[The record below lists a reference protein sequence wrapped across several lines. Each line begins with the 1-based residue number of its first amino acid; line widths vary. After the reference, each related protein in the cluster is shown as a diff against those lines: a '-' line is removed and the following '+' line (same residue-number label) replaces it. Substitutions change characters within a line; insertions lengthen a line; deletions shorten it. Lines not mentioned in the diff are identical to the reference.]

1 MTIAIIADVLGEE
14 NNGTSITVKRL
25 ICNLKKRGHEVL
37 VVSPDKSGEEGYYSV
52 DKRDFKIF
60 NDYFAK
66 NGISLA
72 KPNKEVLRTCIERS
86 DMVHV
91 LMPFSLGKAAVRLCS
106 ELHKPVTTAFH
117 VQPENVTSHFGML
130 KSRKVNA
137 YLYKYFWNGFYKYAD
152 YIHCPTEFI
161 AAKLREHGYEQDLRV
176 ISNGVD
182 PVFVPARSPKPAALE
197 GKFCILTTGRLV
209 KEKCQADLIKAI
221 AHSKYKDKIAL
232 FIAGEG
238 PQESSLRRRGA
249 KLPNPPVIGFH
260 PKEEL
265 HGIISYCD
273 LYVHPSYAEIES
285 IACVEAISCG
295 LVPVISDSPMSA
307 AKYFALDKEKCLYP
321 MGDVKALSQ
330 RIDYMIEHP
339 EERAA
344 LRGQYIEYAERFQIE
359 KCIDKMVEMF
369 EDAAAGRHAA
379 AVISTKKG

>member
-106 ELHKPVTTAFH
+106 ELQKPVTTAFH

-137 YLYKYFWNGFYKYAD
+137 YLYRYFWNGFYKYAD

-209 KEKCQADLIKAI
+209 KEKCQADLPCSSPAKARW
-221 AHSKYKDKIAL
+221 K
-232 FIAGEG
+232 
-238 PQESSLRRRGA
+238 PR
-249 KLPNPPVIGFH
+249 
-260 PKEEL
+260 
-265 HGIISYCD
+265 C
-273 LYVHPSYAEIES
+273 
-285 IACVEAISCG
+285 
-295 LVPVISDSPMSA
+295 
-307 AKYFALDKEKCLYP
+307 
-321 MGDVKALSQ
+321 
-330 RIDYMIEHP
+330 
-339 EERAA
+339 
-344 LRGQYIEYAERFQIE
+344 
-359 KCIDKMVEMF
+359 
-369 EDAAAGRHAA
+369 AAGAQNSPTRPSSASTPKKSCTA
-379 AVISTKKG
+379 SSRTAIYMCILRMRRSNPSPASRPSPAGWCPSFQKAPCPPPNISPWIKKNASTRWAT